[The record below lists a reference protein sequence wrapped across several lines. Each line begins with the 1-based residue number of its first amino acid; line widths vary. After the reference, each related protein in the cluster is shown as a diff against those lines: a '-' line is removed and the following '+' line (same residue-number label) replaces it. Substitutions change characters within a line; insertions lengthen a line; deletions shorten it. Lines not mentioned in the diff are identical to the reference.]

1 MDSRERRVIAESMAQ
16 ETGGVVSRQMLRA
29 AGITSNHIRNEAAA
43 GRWRPV
49 SRQTVAVHRGEL
61 PTTAHWWAAIWEAG
75 HRIAA
80 LDGATSLTAW
90 GLTGF
95 KESTIHLSVKHTHDL
110 SSLNGVRL
118 HKVIRRVEGEVCESG
133 VPRVRPAIAAIRA
146 AGWAVSDRQSALIL
160 LMTVQQR
167 LCTPAH
173 LLTACNQVMGRRRR
187 RFIRQV
193 VADIALGVQS
203 LGELDFARL
212 CRARGVPEPSRQ
224 VVRSGPNG
232 RMYLDVR
239 WDDWALVV
247 EIDGVQHR
255 QGLNLSLDNLSRN
268 AVSLQR
274 DTVLRIDLVGLR
286 LWESAFMDQ
295 VAAGL
300 TPSRRVRGIPTHPA
314 AAEYLE
320 SGGGVGRR

>member
-1 MDSRERRVIAESMAQ
+1 M
-16 ETGGVVSRQMLRA
+16 G
-29 AGITSNHIRNEAAA
+29 
-43 GRWRPV
+43 
-49 SRQTVAVHRGEL
+49 RQTVALHRGEL
-61 PTTAHWWAAIWEAG
+61 PTTARWWAAIWETG

-80 LDGATSLTAW
+80 LDGATSLLAW

-95 KESTIHLSVKHTHDL
+95 DEPMIHLSVKHSHDL
-110 SSLNGVRL
+110 SSLTGVRL
-118 HKVIRRVEGEVCESG
+118 HKVVRRVDGEVCDVG

-167 LCTPAH
+167 LCTPEH
-173 LLTACNQVMGRRRR
+173 LLTACKQAMGRRRR
-187 RFIRQV
+187 RFVRQV
-193 VADIALGVQS
+193 VADIVLGVQS

-212 CRARGVPEPSRQ
+212 CRSRGLPEPSRQ
-224 VVRSGPNG
+224 AVREGPNG

-239 WDDWALVV
+239 WEDWALVV

-255 QGLNLSLDNLSRN
+255 QGLTLSLDNLSRN

-300 TPSRRVRGIPTHPA
+300 TPSRRVRGNSTHPNA
-314 AAEYLE
+314 AAYLE
-320 SGGGVGRR
+320 SGVRVGRR

>member
-1 MDSRERRVIAESMAQ
+1 M
-16 ETGGVVSRQMLRA
+16 GGDL
-29 AGITSNHIRNEAAA
+29 
-43 GRWRPV
+43 
-49 SRQTVAVHRGEL
+49 GE
-61 PTTAHWWAAIWEAG
+61 
-75 HRIAA
+75 
-80 LDGATSLTAW
+80 
-90 GLTGF
+90 
-95 KESTIHLSVKHTHDL
+95 
-110 SSLNGVRL
+110 
-118 HKVIRRVEGEVCESG
+118 G

-146 AGWAVSDRQSALIL
+146 AGWAVSGRQSALIL

-173 LLTACNQVMGRRRR
+173 LLTAGKQVMGRRRR

-212 CRARGVPEPSRQ
+212 CRAKGLPEPSRQ
-224 VVRSGPNG
+224 VVRAGPDG
-232 RMYLDVR
+232 RMYLEVR

-247 EIDGVQHR
+247 GIDGVQHR
-255 QGLNLSLDNLSRN
+255 QGLTPSLDNLRRKRG
-268 AVSLQR
+268 VLQR

-300 TPSRRVRGIPTHPA
+300 APSRRVRGVPTQPA
-314 AAEYLE
+314 WRNTSNRGRA
-320 SGGGVGRR
+320 GRR